1 MVSVICWLTALTQK
15 KLDFAVWVISLSGLA
30 VSLPVTCYDVFL
42 HIYFPRSKLQVYYVA
57 IMVLAPVYSMQ
68 AWLAIRYVSS
78 RKYLTFFR
86 ELYECLALYLFL
98 RLLTEFLH
106 KSRVRRFVER
116 ENFRQHA
123 RLQQI
128 DEQREAGTPMSALKD
143 PRRPS
148 SVEAKLIPSVNA
160 GVFQYIGIRVVFAA
174 ACLFLQMVPMQ
185 GAIHTSNTRFLDP
198 AHIDAIYFWDAMATN
213 VSQQLA
219 FSMLAVFI
227 AALKRELQP
236 LNPRSKLAG
245 IVVLICSTIWQKW
258 GYCFAVYWGVI
269 VPPVW
274 GYGDPAAFENV
285 MLCLEMALCTFL
297 LRKVFS
303 VRDFL
308 PGGGCHAITS
318 STVLGWMHSERGA
331 VQQLPSNEGRLC
343 EERAR
348 LHSEVLQ
355 LQGLV
360 AERIRA
366 LEELDDGINSVDDD
380 DDTNDSD
387 VSDENAPR
395 QTPQESAPSF
405 APSLPRNFSW
415 SSLLSSVTNQTS
427 RFTSE
432 QEDLQEE
439 IQGHS
444 RAHRRVC
451 KRAGQR
457 SGGLG
462 VLR

>member
-1 MVSVICWLTALTQK
+1 MGRFTVGVSILVALCMLSIIWWLTALTQK
-15 KLDFAVWVISLSGLA
+15 KLDFVVWVIALSGVA

-42 HIYFPRSKLQVYYVA
+42 HMYFPRSRLQVYYVA

-116 ENFRQHA
+116 ENLRQHA
-123 RLQQI
+123 QLQQV
-128 DEQREAGTPMSALKD
+128 DEQREPETPMSALKG

-148 SVEAKLIPSVNA
+148 SVEAKLIPSVKA

-174 ACLFLQMVPMQ
+174 ACLLLQVVPMQ
-185 GAIHTSNTRFLDP
+185 GGAVHTTNTRFLDP

-258 GYCFAVYWGVI
+258 GYCFAVYWRVV

-285 MLCLEMALCTFL
+285 LLCLEMSISTFL
-297 LRKVFS
+297 LRRVFT

-318 STVLGWMHSERGA
+318 STVFRWMHSERGA

-348 LHSEVLQ
+348 LQSEVLQ

-366 LEELDDGINSVDDD
+366 LEELDDGMNSVHDD
-380 DDTNDSD
+380 DDTNNSD
-387 VSDENAPR
+387 LSDENVSR

-405 APSLPRNFSW
+405 APSLPRNVSW
-415 SSLLSSVTNQTS
+415 SSLLSSVTNETS
-427 RFTSE
+427 RITSE

-444 RAHRRVC
+444 RAIR
-451 KRAGQR
+451 
-457 SGGLG
+457 
-462 VLR
+462 